1 MNQKTWAIFACTAS
15 WALLHAGE
23 PPALTEARKA
33 RAESIP
39 LVAVQKL
46 RSLLAKPDLTSEQRH
61 SAELELGRAL
71 FADKD
76 STGAIAVVQ
85 SLLKIGNTDAELL
98 QAQIFASDGHW
109 NRAAI
114 LFAKLARPPNAS
126 VPAKLGL
133 AASQAALGQITEAIS
148 TLESFLHEHSR
159 NRIVQLRLVEL
170 LIQSGDH
177 QRARTLLN
185 DLSSSNVDG
194 DPEKRCLDGRL
205 LLAEDR
211 PPEALAIFNQL
222 LQSSNSLTDSLRFS
236 ATLGTA
242 ESLLLLQRAEVADT
256 PVEQF
261 IARSPDSP
269 HLNQAFQKLDQIYA
283 KQANPSETIL
293 KQWVKD
299 APPQTAALAR
309 FYSARL
315 RIRSKNPESAL
326 KTLST
331 LIESSPT
338 SPIILNAQLLQADLL
353 LKKGNLPAAIKAIE
367 DAERRTTDEFQR
379 AEIEMRKANIHY
391 RQGEW
396 LLALN
401 SFDQASQRS
410 PRLRQSATFNLALS
424 ALALGNYDRYS
435 IASKAVSSA
444 LQSTLALEKGL
455 TQARNGDQ
463 LAAETLDLFLHQSPN
478 HPRQS
483 EARLALSELAFAAN
497 DTRKAEQYLT
507 VANRSNPSP
516 ETAEHAAYLAV
527 FLAEK
532 SPESTDELVAKEAK
546 SFLDTYPKSSL
557 RPEVQMKLGQVYIHA
572 GDYVG
577 AETQLTKLG
586 QDQPSGPY
594 TEVALFLAGQS
605 AMRQINQGA
614 IDRALALFD
623 QVVKRDGPFKLRAR
637 QQQAIIQSQ
646 LGKPL
651 EAIVIYDAIVNS
663 TPPPDAELRNAVLCE
678 KGDNLILLG
687 RKDPKQLENAI
698 LSFDEVATKSL
709 TPPSW
714 RNQALY
720 KKGRALRALGR
731 DQDAL
736 GTWYDVLNQSTPG
749 EQEFFWYYKSGFEA
763 AELCRTQ
770 KQWSNAVGL
779 YEKIAKVPG
788 PRSTEAK
795 ERARELRLEKFLPW
809 E

>member
-23 PPALTEARKA
+23 PTALTEARKA

-261 IARSPDSP
+261 IVRSPDSP
-269 HLNQAFQKLDQIYA
+269 HLNQAFQKLDQVYA

-435 IASKAVSSA
+435 IASKEVSSA

-651 EAIVIYDAIVNS
+651 EAIVIYDAIINS

>member
-1 MNQKTWAIFACTAS
+1 MNQKTWALFAYSAS
-15 WALLHAGE
+15 WVLLHAEE

-61 SAELELGRAL
+61 SAEIELGRAL
-71 FADKD
+71 FANKD
-76 STGAIAVVQ
+76 STGAMAVVQ
-85 SLLKIGNTDAELL
+85 SLLKIGNTDAELI
-98 QAQIFASDGHW
+98 QAQIFASDGQW
-109 NRAAI
+109 NRAGI

-126 VPAKLGL
+126 SLAKLGL
-133 AASQAALGQITEAIS
+133 AESQVALGQITEAIS
-148 TLESFLHEHSR
+148 TLESFLQEHSK
-159 NRIVQLRLVEL
+159 NRIVQLRLVDL

-177 QRARTLLN
+177 QRARSLL
-185 DLSSSNVDG
+185 DDPSSSNAEG
-194 DPEKRCLDGRL
+194 DPEKKCLDGRL

-211 PPEALAIFNQL
+211 PSEALAIFNQL
-222 LQSSNSLTDSLRFS
+222 LHSPNSLTDSLRFS

-242 ESLLLLQRAEVADT
+242 ECLLLLQRAEVADT
-256 PVEQF
+256 AIEQF
-261 IARSPDSP
+261 ITRSPDSP
-269 HLNQAFQKLDQIYA
+269 HLNQAFEKLDQIYA
-283 KQANPSETIL
+283 KQANPSETVL

-309 FYSARL
+309 FFSARM
-315 RIRSKNPESAL
+315 RVRSKNPESAL

-331 LIESSPT
+331 LIESSPS
-338 SPIILNAQLLQADLL
+338 SPLILNAQLLQADLL
-353 LKKGNLPAAIKAIE
+353 LKKGNLSAAIKAIE

-463 LAAETLDLFLHQSPN
+463 LAAESLDLFLHQSPN

-497 DTRKAEQYLT
+497 DTRKAKQYLT
-507 VANRSNPSP
+507 VANTSNPSP

-594 TEVALFLAGQS
+594 AEVALFLAGQS

-614 IDRALALFD
+614 IDRALVLFD

-651 EAIVIYDAIVNS
+651 EAIVIYDAIINS
-663 TPPPDAELRNAVLCE
+663 TPPPDEELRNAVLCE

-698 LSFDEVATKSL
+698 LAFDEVATKSL

-720 KKGRALRALGR
+720 KKGRALRALQR

-736 GTWYDVLNQSTPG
+736 ATWYDVLNQPVPG

>member
-269 HLNQAFQKLDQIYA
+269 HLNQAFQKLDQVYA

-651 EAIVIYDAIVNS
+651 EAIVIYDAIINS

>member
-1 MNQKTWAIFACTAS
+1 MNQKTWALFAYS
-15 WALLHAGE
+15 VSGILLHAEE
-23 PPALTEARKA
+23 PLALAEARKA

-46 RSLLAKPDLTSEQRH
+46 RTLLTKPHLTLEERH

-85 SLLKIGNTDAELL
+85 SLLKIGNIDAELL
-98 QAQIFASDGHW
+98 QAQIFASDGYW
-109 NRAAI
+109 NRAAT
-114 LFAKLARPPNAS
+114 LFAKLAQLPNAS

-133 AASQAALGQITEAIS
+133 AESQAALGQITEAIS
-148 TLESFLHEHSR
+148 TLESFLAEHPK
-159 NRIVQLRLVEL
+159 NRFVELRLIDL
-170 LIQSGDH
+170 LIQSGGH
-177 QRARTLLN
+177 QRARTLLD
-185 DLSSSNVDG
+185 DLSSSNLDG
-194 DPEKRCLDGRL
+194 DPEKKCLDGRL
-205 LLAEDR
+205 LLAEDH
-211 PPEALAIFNQL
+211 PTEALAVFNQL
-222 LQSSNSLTDSLRFS
+222 LQSPNTLTDALRFS

-269 HLNQAFQKLDQIYA
+269 HLTQAFQKLDQIYA
-283 KQANPSETIL
+283 KQANPSETVL
-293 KQWVKD
+293 KLWVKD
-299 APPQTAALAR
+299 APPQTATLAR

-326 KTLST
+326 KTLNT

-353 LKKGNLPAAIKAIE
+353 LQKGNLPAAIKAIE
-367 DAERRTTDEFQR
+367 DAERRATDGLQR

-410 PRLRQSATFNLALS
+410 PRLHQSATFNLALS
-424 ALALGNYDRYS
+424 ALALGNYHRYS
-435 IASKAVSSA
+435 IASNAVTPA

-455 TQARNGDQ
+455 TQARNGDH

-497 DTRKAEQYLT
+497 DPRKAEEYLT
-507 VANRSNPSP
+507 VANTSNPSP

-532 SPESTDELVAKEAK
+532 SPESTDERVAKEAK
-546 SFLDTYPKSSL
+546 SFLDTYPKSAL

-594 TEVALFLAGQS
+594 AEVALYLAGQS

-614 IDRALALFD
+614 IDRALVLFD

-651 EAIVIYDAIVNS
+651 EAIVIYDAIINS
-663 TPPPDAELRNAVLCE
+663 TPPPDSELRNAVLCE

-698 LSFDEVATKSL
+698 LSFDEVASKPL

-720 KKGRALRALGR
+720 KKGRALRALER

-736 GTWYDVLNQSTPG
+736 ATWYDVLNQPSAG
-749 EQEFFWYYKSGFEA
+749 EPEFFWYYKSGFEA
-763 AELCRTQ
+763 AELCRAQ
-770 KQWSNAVGL
+770 KHWVNAVGL

-809 E
+809 D

>member
-269 HLNQAFQKLDQIYA
+269 HLNQAFQKLDQVYA

-435 IASKAVSSA
+435 IASKEVSSA

-651 EAIVIYDAIVNS
+651 EAIVIYDAIINS